1 MLLLAQSK
9 LRPLWS
15 WPARAGPPAPLPGM
29 WGSGMHR
36 RLRLLLGVGAA
47 ETRIPP
53 AERCGTRGQ
62 VVLPYLDAL

>member
-1 MLLLAQSK
+1 MLLLAQPK
-9 LRPLWS
+9 LRLLWS

-36 RLRLLLGVGAA
+36 RLLLGVGAA

-53 AERCGTRGQ
+53 AEHCGTWGQ
-62 VVLPYLDAL
+62 VVLPCLDAL